1 MVREFCSMK
10 ISNFVKQSIGVS
22 LVLILLVTAN
32 SFGQK
37 NKKEDKAERKIRE
50 ATYYFT
56 EGAKYYILEDFE
68 KSLAL
73 FGKSLESDPNNA
85 AAHFKIASIL
95 SRQGVLDDALVHAN
109 QALEIDPDNKYYY
122 LTKAEVLTQQSD
134 FAGAALVYETMID
147 RLDKTDDY
155 LFDLAALYLYQQE
168 FDQSIE
174 TYNRIEQKY
183 GILPEVTTAKQRI
196 YLQQNNL
203 EKAIAEGEQLIETF
217 PGEGDYVIGLAEMF
231 ISNGKD
237 QDAIPYLKELLEV
250 SPDNPEAELLLAKIY
265 QNQGDDT
272 EAEKHMSSAFTNP
285 KLNLKLKL
293 ELVAKYIRELPD
305 NQQLV
310 GTLTDKILESH
321 PDEAEAYIIKGD
333 FLNAIDSARQAR
345 DYYLRSI
352 QYDDTNF
359 DVWQNLLTIEFQT
372 LQETDSVVKHSEH
385 ALELFPN
392 QAIVY
397 FYNGAAHAALQN
409 YDEAAYS
416 LDQARRLS
424 NNTELTVYCN
434 IYLGDV
440 YNGLEQYEKSSE
452 AYEAVLKADPSN
464 DYVLN
469 NYSYFLALRQ
479 EKLPYAKQ
487 LSARLLEL
495 NPNNANYLD
504 THGWVLY
511 MLGEYEQAK
520 KYIEQAIAQGA
531 SSGEVVEHYG
541 DILFKLGEVDQAVQ
555 QWMKAKG
562 MDDTSELIDKK
573 IADRK
578 LYE

>member
-1 MVREFCSMK
+1 MRRK
-10 ISNFVKQSIGVS
+10 YYLHRSIGLS
-22 LVLILLVTAN
+22 WLLVLLALV
-32 SFGQK
+32 SGFGQK
-37 NKKEDKAERKIRE
+37 NKKEEKEERKIRE

-56 EGAKYYILEDFE
+56 EGVKYYILEEFE

-73 FGKSLESDPNNA
+73 FEKSLESDPNNG

-95 SRQGVLDDALVHAN
+95 SRQDVLDDALVHAN
-109 QALEIDPDNKYYY
+109 QALELDPDNKYYY
-122 LTKAEVLTQQSD
+122 LTKAEILTQQSN
-134 FAGAALVYETMID
+134 FEEAALVYETMID

-155 LFDLAALYLYQQE
+155 LFDLAALYLYQQK
-168 FDQSIE
+168 FDESID
-174 TYNRIEQKY
+174 TYNRVEQKY
-183 GILPEVTTAKQRI
+183 GILPEVITAKQRI
-196 YLQQNNL
+196 YLQQNKL
-203 EKAIAEGEQLIETF
+203 DKAIEEGEKLIDNF
-217 PGEGDYVIGLAEMF
+217 PGEGEYVIGLAEIF

-237 QDAIPYLKELLEV
+237 EQAIPYLQGLLEI
-250 SPDNPEAELLLAKIY
+250 SSDNPEAELLLAKIY
-265 QNQGDDT
+265 QNQGNDA
-272 EAEKHMSSAFTNP
+272 EAEKHMSSAFANP
-285 KLNLKLKL
+285 RLILKLKL
-293 ELVAKYIRELPD
+293 ELVAKYIQELPD
-305 NQQLV
+305 ASTKQLV
-310 GTLTDKILESH
+310 NTLTDKILESH
-321 PDEAEAYIIKGD
+321 PDEAEAYILKGD
-333 FLNAIDSARQAR
+333 FLNAIDSASRAR
-345 DYYLRSI
+345 DYYLQSI

-392 QAIVY
+392 QAIIY

-424 NNTELTVYCN
+424 NNQELTLYCN
-434 IYLGDV
+434 LYLGDV
-440 YNGLEQYEKSSE
+440 YNGLEQYDKSSE
-452 AYEAVLKADPSN
+452 AYEAVLEVDPSN

-487 LSARLLEL
+487 LSTRLLEL

-511 MLGEYEQAK
+511 MLGEYKQAK
-520 KYIEQAIAQGA
+520 KYIEQAIKQGA

-562 MDDTSELIDKK
+562 LDDASELIDKK

>member
-1 MVREFCSMK
+1 MK
-10 ISNFVKQSIGVS
+10 ISHFIKRSIWLGCTF
-22 LVLILLVTAN
+22 LLLFTSNTFA
-32 SFGQK
+32 QK
-37 NKKEDKAERKIRE
+37 NKASREERKVRE

-56 EGAKYYILEDFE
+56 EGVKYYILEDFE
-68 KSLAL
+68 KALAL
-73 FGKSLESDPNNA
+73 FEKSLESDPDNS
-85 AAHFKIASIL
+85 AAHFKIASTL
-95 SRQGVLDDALVHAN
+95 SRQGVLDDALSHAN
-109 QALEIDPDNKYYY
+109 QAIELDPDNKYYY
-122 LTKAEVLTQQSD
+122 LTKAEILTQQSN
-134 FAGAALVYETMID
+134 FEEAAQVYEIMID
-147 RLDKTDDY
+147 RIDKTDDY
-155 LFDLAALYLYQQE
+155 LFDLAALYLYQQK

-174 TYNRIEQKY
+174 IYDRIEQKY
-183 GILPEVTTAKQRI
+183 GILPEVVVAKQRI
-196 YLQQNNL
+196 YLQQNKLN
-203 EKAIAEGEQLIETF
+203 EAIKEGERLIEAV
-217 PGEGDYVIGLAEMF
+217 PGESDYVIALAEIF

-237 QDAIPYLKELLEV
+237 EEAIPYLEDLLEM
-250 SPDNPEAELLLAKIY
+250 SPDNPEAELLLAKIH
-265 QNQGDDT
+265 QNLGNDA
-272 EAEKHMSSAFTNP
+272 EAEKHMGAAFMNP
-285 KLNLKLKL
+285 SLNLKLKL
-293 ELVAKYIRELPD
+293 ELVAKYIQELPD
-305 NQQLV
+305 PSTRQLV
-310 GTLTDKILESH
+310 ATLTNNILESH
-321 PDEAEAYIIKGD
+321 PEEAEAYILKGD

-345 DYYLRSI
+345 NYYLESI
-352 QYDDTNF
+352 KYDDTNF

-372 LQETDSVVKHSEH
+372 LQETDSVVKHSEQ

-424 NNTELTVYCN
+424 NNQELSVYCN

-440 YNGLEQYEKSSE
+440 YNGLEQYEKSEE
-452 AYEAVLKADPSN
+452 AYEAVLEVDPSN

-469 NYSYFLALRQ
+469 NYSYFLALRE

-487 LSARLLEL
+487 LSTRLLEL
-495 NPNNANYLD
+495 NPDNANYLD

-511 MLGEYEQAK
+511 TLGEYKQAK
-520 KYIEQAIAQGA
+520 KYIERAIEQGA

-562 MDDTSELIDKK
+562 MDDASELIDKK

>member
-1 MVREFCSMK
+1 MK
-10 ISNFVKQSIGVS
+10 TIYLLRSIWLGCA
-22 LVLILLVTAN
+22 LLLIATSSTLA
-32 SFGQK
+32 QK
-37 NKKEDKAERKIRE
+37 NKASREERKVRE

-56 EGAKYYILEDFE
+56 EGVKYDILEDYE
-68 KSLAL
+68 KALAL
-73 FGKSLESDPNNA
+73 FEKSLESDPDNA
-85 AAHFKIASIL
+85 AAHYKIASIL
-95 SRQGVLDDALVHAN
+95 SRQGILDDALSHAN
-109 QALEIDPDNKYYY
+109 QAIELNPDNKYYY
-122 LTKAEVLTQQSD
+122 LTKAEILTQQSN
-134 FAGAALVYETMID
+134 FEGAAQVYETLID

-155 LFDLAALYLYQQE
+155 LFDLAALYLYQQN

-174 TYNRIEQKY
+174 AYNRIEQKY
-183 GILPEVTTAKQRI
+183 GLLPEVVVAKQRI
-196 YLQQNNL
+196 YLQQNKL
-203 EKAIAEGEQLIETF
+203 DKAIEEGERLIEAM
-217 PGEGDYVIGLAEMF
+217 PGESDYVIALAEIF

-237 QDAIPYLKELLEV
+237 QEAIPYLEELLEMA
-250 SPDNPEAELLLAKIY
+250 PDNPEAELLLAKIY
-265 QNQGDDT
+265 QNQGNDA
-272 EAEKHMSSAFTNP
+272 EAEKHMGAAFTNP
-285 KLNLKLKL
+285 NLNLKLKL
-293 ELVAKYIRELPD
+293 ELVAKYIQELPD
-305 NQQLV
+305 PETEQLLT
-310 GTLTDKILESH
+310 TLTDNILESH
-321 PDEAEAYIIKGD
+321 PDEAEAYILKGD
-333 FLNAIDSARQAR
+333 FMNAIDSARQAR
-345 DYYLRSI
+345 NYYLQSLN
-352 QYDDTNF
+352 YDETNF
-359 DVWQNLLTIEFQT
+359 DVWQNMLTIEFQT
-372 LQETDSVVKHSEH
+372 LQETDSVVKHSEQ

-409 YDEAAYS
+409 FDEAAYS

-424 NNTELTVYCN
+424 NNRELTLYCN

-440 YNGLEQYEKSSE
+440 YNGLEQYEKSEE

-487 LSARLLEL
+487 LSTRLLEL

-511 MLGEYEQAK
+511 MLGEYKQAR
-520 KYIEQAIAQGA
+520 KYIERALEQGA

-541 DILFKLGEVDQAVQ
+541 DILFKLGDVDEAVQ

-562 MDDTSELIDKK
+562 MDDASELIDKK